1 MNRRTENPRRP
12 RHSFCCGSDVEWLLV
27 VREFQNKMNPF
38 LLLNSGEGIPYGRAS
53 MKENTLVIT
62 GMGAVTPVGIGVS
75 AYWDGLITG
84 KCGIGPITRF
94 DASSLPV
101 QIAAELK
108 DFHPTDFIPKKLAR
122 TMDPFMHFAFAAAQ
136 EALSDSGLHV
146 EAEHDRIGIVM
157 GTAMA
162 GVTTVA
168 ATQAACDN
176 GRRAGPYF
184 VPMAIGNIAAAQIA
198 IAYGI
203 HGPSFTLNTACSSG
217 GDAMMTAAMLL
228 RSGEADAILAVGGES
243 ILCPIVVSSLA
254 QAKALSRRNEDP
266 EHACRPFD
274 ANRDGFVIGEG
285 GGAVMIETEE
295 HALARGARI
304 HAVLAGY
311 ANTSDAHHV
320 TAPLPDGSGAAA
332 CMKRALARAGM
343 QPSQIGYINAHGTS
357 TMLGDKA
364 ETLAIKAVFGG
375 TDAAPP
381 VSATKSAT
389 GHLMGAG
396 GLTEAIACIK
406 AIQEGILPPTL
417 HLETPDPDC
426 DLDYVPLTAR
436 KAEICAAMSNSLGFG
451 GQNSSI
457 ILSRYQK

>member
-1 MNRRTENPRRP
+1 
-12 RHSFCCGSDVEWLLV
+12 
-27 VREFQNKMNPF
+27 
-38 LLLNSGEGIPYGRAS
+38 
-53 MKENTLVIT
+53 MKEKTLVIT
-62 GMGAVTPVGIGVS
+62 GMGAVTPVGIGVDS
-75 AYWDGLITG
+75 YWDALIAG

-94 DASSLPV
+94 DASALPV

-108 DFHPTDFIPKKLAR
+108 DFDPADHMPKTLAR
-122 TMDPFMHFAFAAAQ
+122 TMDPFMQFAFAAAEQ
-136 EALSDSGLHV
+136 ALADSGLAI
-146 EAEHDRIGIVM
+146 EPESDRIGIVM
-157 GTAMA
+157 GTAMD

-168 ATQAACDN
+168 HTQEAFD
-176 GRRAGPYF
+176 AGHRVGPRF
-184 VPMAIGNIAAAQIA
+184 VPMTIGNIAAAQIA
-198 IAYGI
+198 IAHGI
-203 HGPSFTLNTACSSG
+203 HGPSLTLNTACSAG

-228 RSGEADAILAVGGES
+228 RTGEADAVLAVGGES
-243 ILCPIVVSSLA
+243 ILCPIVVAGLS
-254 QAKALSRRNEDP
+254 QAKALSRRNDDP

-274 ANRDGFVIGEG
+274 LDRDGFVIGEG
-285 GGAVMIETEE
+285 GGALMIETEE
-295 HALARGARI
+295 HALARGAKI
-304 HAVLAGY
+304 HAVFAGY

-320 TAPLPDGSGAAA
+320 TAPSPDGAGAAA

-343 QPSQIGYINAHGTS
+343 QPSDIGYINAHGTS
-357 TMLGDKA
+357 TTLGDKA

-375 TDAAPP
+375 RESAPP

-406 AIQEGILPPTL
+406 AIQDGILPPTL

-426 DLDYVPLTAR
+426 DLDYVPNTAR
-436 KAEICAAMSNSLGFG
+436 KADISAAMSNSLGFG